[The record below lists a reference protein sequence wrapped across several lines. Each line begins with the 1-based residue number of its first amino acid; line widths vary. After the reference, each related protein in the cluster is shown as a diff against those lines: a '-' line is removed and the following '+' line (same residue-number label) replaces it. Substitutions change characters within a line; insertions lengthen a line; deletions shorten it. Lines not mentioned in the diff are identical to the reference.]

1 MASRPAPRA
10 PVRHPEDAL
19 ARASIGAVP
28 ILWRN
33 LGVTDATTV
42 LDEIAR
48 VGFEGTQFGTGFPE
62 GAMLRDALASR
73 DLRLAEVYLPIAATV
88 DGPRAEAID
97 IALEHLDRLHDGGG
111 DVLCVAIDGSADRD
125 ASAGRSD
132 RPPTPVF
139 TGAAW
144 AALVELLHAIADAA
158 AALGHPTAFHPH
170 AGTFI
175 ETPAEIDRLVA
186 ATDPAR
192 IGICLDVGHH
202 IVGGG
207 DPVADLRTLGERV
220 THVHLKDVDA
230 DVLDDLRAGRFSGVG
245 QAVVNGLFTELG
257 AGSLDLD
264 GVIEAL
270 MARDYDGWLM
280 VEQDHGFGPPSESAA
295 IGRRV
300 LGATLR
306 RLGGRPT
313 TAQADTAR

>member
-1 MASRPAPRA
+1 MASRPARRA
-10 PVRHPEDAL
+10 PLRHPEDAL

-33 LGVTDATTV
+33 VGVTDATTI

-48 VGFEGTQFGTGFPE
+48 IGFEGTQFGTGFPE
-62 GAMLRDALASR
+62 GARLRDELASR
-73 DLRLAEVYLPIAATV
+73 DLRLAEVYLPIPATV
-88 DGPRAEAID
+88 DGPRAEAMD
-97 IALEHLDRLHDGGG
+97 IALEHLERLHDGGG

-125 ASAGRSD
+125 ASAGRAD
-132 RPPTPVF
+132 PAPTPVF
-139 TGAAW
+139 TDGAW
-144 AALVELLHAIADAA
+144 AALVELLHDIADAA

-170 AGTFI
+170 VGTFI

-207 DPVADLRTLGERV
+207 DPVADLRTLGDRV

-230 DVLDDLRAGRFSGVG
+230 DVLADLRAGRFSGVG
-245 QAVVNGLFTELG
+245 EAVLQGLFTELG

-270 MARDYDGWLM
+270 MERDYDGWLM

-300 LGATLR
+300 LASALR
-306 RLGGRPT
+306 RLGGTPA
-313 TAQADTAR
+313 TAQADLAR